1 MENKPIEL
9 AKIWQV
15 EWRSIQMY
23 IGLQVYK
30 STLLVKMFVGPAYS
44 NQISFHRAAYSWNF
58 MFNQCDHFLECH
70 ADAPTFRVKTM
81 QNKSIKK
88 QKSESFCD
96 IRMCFVCD
104 VL

>member
-1 MENKPIEL
+1 MAQHTNVDRIASLQEHIAREN
-9 AKIWQV
+9 V
-15 EWRSIQMY
+15 C
-23 IGLQVYK
+23 
-30 STLLVKMFVGPAYS
+30 VGPAYS